1 MEASQGSDGSLIY
14 KIMTEAQRHY
24 GPDSQCITSLLLL
37 PFPFAFALA
46 FTFPHMVPQLSQL
59 DFGLRELGRR
69 DGIESKSTNGQRL
82 TGQLVP

>member
-1 MEASQGSDGSLIY
+1 MY

-37 PFPFAFALA
+37 PFPFAFAFAFALALA

-59 DFGLRELGRR
+59 DFGLRELGGW

-82 TGQLVP
+82 TGQLVS